1 MTKRIED
8 PAQTPAVLVGHL
20 GCRSGTGLYRPGKQR
35 IRVIGNQQGPA
46 SRAADRPWTEPWPV
60 GSSGR
65 NPERGV
71 SDRQL
76 RDDLIAFAYLMK
88 DSRTESCCVE
98 SDSRGSLI
106 NP

>member
-1 MTKRIED
+1 MTERVED
-8 PAQTPAVLVGHL
+8 PAQTPTVLVGHL
-20 GCRSGTGLYRPGKQR
+20 GCRSGTGLYCPGIQR
-35 IRVIGNQQGPA
+35 IRVIDNQQGPT
-46 SRAADRPWTEPWPV
+46 SRAADCRWTEPWPV
-60 GSSGR
+60 GSSRR

-76 RDDLIAFAYLMK
+76 RDDLISFAYLMK